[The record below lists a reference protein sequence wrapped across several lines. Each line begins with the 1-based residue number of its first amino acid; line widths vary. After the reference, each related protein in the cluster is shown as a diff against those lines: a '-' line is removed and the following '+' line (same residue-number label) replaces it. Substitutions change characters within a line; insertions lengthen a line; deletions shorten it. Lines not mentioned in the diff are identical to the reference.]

1 MEVNNRLYVVSNE
14 ICIYCL
20 PLVQCVKGGVHMS
33 KLAVKYNN
41 DLNAIPLRNFT
52 VSELNI
58 FLTIC
63 ANIKEK
69 DCDLV
74 TYDFD
79 KLRELARYES
89 TSIDRFVT
97 DLKSTYSKLLATS
110 YTLEDERYI
119 KSFTLFNRY
128 EIDKK
133 EQTVEIQVNEN
144 FKYILNDLNLG
155 NFTRFELKEYTD
167 INSTYSKAL
176 YMRLKQ
182 WKSTGKWEVSLE
194 EFKRVLSIPDSYKMG
209 NIDQQILNPGL
220 LDLTPFFKGLKIEK
234 RDRNNMKS
242 GKGRPVKKLVFTF
255 QQQDDSIVK
264 IQANKYPLGKYENV
278 YLTEE
283 EHKYVVFELKKK
295 YLIDEIS
302 EWKYKKKS
310 ESSNNDF
317 ALIETFEKN
326 KKRQLF

>member
-1 MEVNNRLYVVSNE
+1 
-14 ICIYCL
+14 
-20 PLVQCVKGGVHMS
+20 MS

-52 VSELNI
+52 SSELNI

-89 TSIDRFVT
+89 TSVNRFVT

-119 KSFTLFNRY
+119 ESFTLFNRY
-128 EIDKK
+128 KIDK
-133 EQTVEIQVNEN
+133 EDQTVEIQVNEN

-155 NFTRFELKEYTD
+155 NFTRFELKEYTE

-182 WKSTGKWEVSLE
+182 WKSTGKWEVSLD
-194 EFKRVLSIPDSYKMG
+194 EFKRVLSIPDSYKMSA
-209 NIDQQILNPGL
+209 IDNRILKL
-220 LDLTPFFKGLKIEK
+220 AELDLAPFFTGLNIKK
-234 RDRNNMKS
+234 LDRNGKPS
-242 GKGRPVKKLVFTF
+242 GKGRPVKKLIFTF
-255 QQQDDSIVK
+255 QRQDDSINS
-264 IQANKYPLGKYENV
+264 IQSDKYALGIHSNV
-278 YLTEE
+278 YLNKREHEE
-283 EHKYVVFELKKK
+283 VVYELKKK
-295 YLIDEIS
+295 FLIDEVS
-302 EWKYKKKS
+302 KWKHKRNS
-310 ESSNNDF
+310 DSNNNDI
-317 ALIETFEKN
+317 ALIRKFAEN
-326 KKRQLF
+326 KDKKTRKP